1 MKSVLVGDMSTT
13 PSSNIFNSPSVTKKS
28 RSSRKKSSRGNGSS
42 SQPKTLIMAAKTPS
56 EQLGQQ
62 KPIQHQQ
69 QSPLPMVA
77 QQPILDQQQ
86 PTLPVVAQQLIQ
98 HQQQPTLMV
107 PIQHQQQPTLT
118 VPIQHQ
124 QQPTLPVAVQQPE
137 LTPVAASTLV
147 HLSHSTSSNNNL
159 SASSSQPSL
168 NNDLFNNDDDDD
180 NAEEDILGDSR
191 EGLDELTA
199 TASSTTPSDWDGISP
214 DHVIARLKLIKQ
226 DVCEQ
231 HGLRPFYKSY
241 TQWEKMTMNQRNK
254 SLAWF
259 CKLPDHS
266 KGKLIFYVSFVFS
279 YKC

>member
-1 MKSVLVGDMSTT
+1 
-13 PSSNIFNSPSVTKKS
+13 
-28 RSSRKKSSRGNGSS
+28 
-42 SQPKTLIMAAKTPS
+42 MAAKTPS

-147 HLSHSTSSNNNL
+147 HLSHTSSKNNL
-159 SASSSQPSL
+159 SASSSHPGL
-168 NNDLFNNDDDDD
+168 NNDLFNDDDDNDDDD
-180 NAEEDILGDSR
+180 AEEDILGDSG
-191 EGLDELTA
+191 EGLDELAA

-231 HGLRPFYKSY
+231 HGFQPFYKSY
-241 TQWEKMTMNQRNK
+241 TQWEKMTMDQRNE

-259 CKLPDHS
+259 CKLPDHL
-266 KGKLIFYVSFVFS
+266 KGKLIFFMFHLYFHTNAN
-279 YKC
+279 

>member
-1 MKSVLVGDMSTT
+1 
-13 PSSNIFNSPSVTKKS
+13 
-28 RSSRKKSSRGNGSS
+28 
-42 SQPKTLIMAAKTPS
+42 
-56 EQLGQQ
+56 
-62 KPIQHQQ
+62 
-69 QSPLPMVA
+69 MVV

-98 HQQQPTLMV
+98 H
-107 PIQHQQQPTLT
+107 H
-118 VPIQHQ
+118 

-147 HLSHSTSSNNNL
+147 HLSRTSAKSNL

-180 NAEEDILGDSR
+180 HAEEDILGDSG
-191 EGLDELTA
+191 EGLDELAA
-199 TASSTTPSDWDGISP
+199 TASSTTLSDWDGISP

-231 HGLRPFYKSY
+231 HGFQPFYKSY
-241 TQWEKMTMNQRNK
+241 TQWEKMTMDQRNE

-259 CKLPDHS
+259 CKLPDHL
-266 KGKLIFYVSFVFS
+266 KGKLIFFMFHLYFHTNAN
-279 YKC
+279 